1 MGVAVDSGAD
11 GGSGCCGCGDG
22 WEVGGL
28 MGFMVNGLWWLVL
41 FIYYYY
47 YYFFFSFGGGGYGF
61 AKLRRKMCEFVG
73 CSCFGEERER
83 DIEEE

>member
-1 MGVAVDSGAD
+1 M
-11 GGSGCCGCGDG
+11 GCGG
-22 WEVGGL
+22 WCY
-28 MGFMVNGLWWLVL
+28 L
-41 FIYYYY
+41 FIIII
-47 YYFFFSFGGGGYGF
+47 FFFGGGGYGF